1 MTTQKQIVKIK
12 MVCFFLTL
20 YWKLLALTYRVL
32 VDTGDHENESPTDC
46 NGFGIADRKKL
57 LTSKP
62 PNVLVYADSAVA
74 RDNVKEVLSSIL
86 NQNKLVSLFFWV

>member
-1 MTTQKQIVKIK
+1 

-20 YWKLLALTYRVL
+20 YWQLLALTYRL
-32 VDTGDHENESPTDC
+32 SAGTGDHENESSPTDC

-74 RDNVKEVLSSIL
+74 RDNVKEILSSIL
-86 NQNKLVSLFFWV
+86 NQNKLVSLLFFWV